1 MCCQVSAFRGG
12 GISPGVHTLASKSVV
27 VHAVSVPGFTEPDA
41 PGYNFQEALPR
52 LGADSMAL
60 QAASVSRAAS
70 PGAEPEWNGS
80 LFCFGLWAIRKNP
93 HAEAGLAVVAT
104 SLLWGR
110 PRGTGCAQAVGDAA
124 DAAQRAEHVA
134 LATALRAMA
143 VATEAAMQLLRRMSE
158 GCDSRVYYLR
168 VRRWAHIPTRD
179 GRWE

>member
-1 MCCQVSAFRGG
+1 M
-12 GISPGVHTLASKSVV
+12 
-27 VHAVSVPGFTEPDA
+27 
-41 PGYNFQEALPR
+41 
-52 LGADSMAL
+52 
-60 QAASVSRAAS
+60 
-70 PGAEPEWNGS
+70 
-80 LFCFGLWAIRKNP
+80 
-93 HAEAGLAVVAT
+93 
-104 SLLWGR
+104 
-110 PRGTGCAQAVGDAA
+110 GDAA